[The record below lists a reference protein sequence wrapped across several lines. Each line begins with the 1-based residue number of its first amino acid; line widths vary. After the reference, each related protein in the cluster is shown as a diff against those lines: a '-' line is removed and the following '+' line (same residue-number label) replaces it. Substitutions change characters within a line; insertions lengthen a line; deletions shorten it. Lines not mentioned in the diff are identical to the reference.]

1 MDFTVFVDN
10 LAIQTLF
17 LTLVLS
23 FFIFLE
29 SGFHIGLFFQK
40 KTKNEISTSV
50 GPVMAAVLGLLGFM
64 MALTFSTANNRFL
77 DRTYLVV
84 EEANIIEI
92 AYLRT
97 DTLNE
102 NTSIQAKELLREYAT
117 LRLKGAQ
124 NTDLLP
130 EVLSRSEEIHK
141 ELWRIASREALS
153 QVEVKNQFMTSV
165 TDIISMHNKRIG
177 LAVYQRI
184 NSTIWLTLIIIASLT
199 MLVMG
204 YHAGLAGTRNLIATS
219 TVIITFA
226 IVILIIVDLDRL
238 KPQLFEVTQTSM
250 LRLVDK
256 LSP

>member
-1 MDFTVFVDN
+1 MDFTLFVDN

-17 LTLVLS
+17 LALVLS

-29 SGFHIGLFFQK
+29 SGFRIGLFFQT
-40 KTKNEISTSV
+40 KTKSEISAPV
-50 GPVMAAVLGLLGFM
+50 GPVMAAVLGLLGFI

-84 EEANIIEI
+84 EEANVIEI

-97 DTLNE
+97 DSLKE
-102 NTSIQAKELLREYAT
+102 NTSIQAKELIREYAT
-117 LRLKGAQ
+117 VRLKGGQ
-124 NTDLLP
+124 NTDSLS
-130 EVLSRSEEIHK
+130 EVISRSEEIHK
-141 ELWRIASREALS
+141 ELWRLANGEDLS
-153 QVEVKNQFMTSV
+153 EGESKKQFMISV
-165 TDIISMHNKRIG
+165 IDIVSIHNKRVG
-177 LAVYQRI
+177 WAVYQRI

-238 KPQLFEVTQTSM
+238 KPQLFDVPQTSM